1 MASVLVFLLLGTV
14 IGELKILQNR
24 SKAAFEAKGR
34 LYTTGKVIQ
43 RYLSLIYIHSS
54 QYIAIGEANDKSST
68 LYYTIK

>member
-43 RYLSLIYIHSS
+43 RVTLSYT
-54 QYIAIGEANDKSST
+54 AIFRYGSETNGKPST
-68 LYYTIK
+68 FAME

>member
-14 IGELKILQNR
+14 IVELKIFQNC

-43 RYLSLIYIHSS
+43 RVTLSYIHTVICRYGSETNGKPS
-54 QYIAIGEANDKSST
+54 TFAIK
-68 LYYTIK
+68 

>member
-43 RYLSLIYIHSS
+43 RVTLSYIH
-54 QYIAIGEANDKSST
+54 T
-68 LYYTIK
+68 

>member
-14 IGELKILQNR
+14 IGEIKILQNR

-43 RYLSLIYIHSS
+43 RVTLSYIHTWRYVAMDQRQTVNSVH
-54 QYIAIGEANDKSST
+54 
-68 LYYTIK
+68 LL